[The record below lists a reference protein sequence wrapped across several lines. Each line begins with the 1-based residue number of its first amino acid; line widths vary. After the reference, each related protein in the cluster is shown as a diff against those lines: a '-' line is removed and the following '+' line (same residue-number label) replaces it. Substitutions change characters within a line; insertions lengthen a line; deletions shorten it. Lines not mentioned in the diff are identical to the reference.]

1 MLTNFAKFTGKYL
14 CKSLFFNKHLLATAS
29 ETAPINP
36 FATVSLCSRENILAH
51 TMLVM
56 LRLAKEMFP
65 AGFVDKWNSINNSLC
80 FESLRENFGTLLN
93 IKTWSKKA
101 LRHKNNRRKFIFVVE
116 GISHPINKN
125 VQLWPKFSKAK
136 FVIKIS
142 QIIPLWNLTE
152 ASSYKKFILALES
165 SMISV
170 I

>member
-51 TMLVM
+51 NMLVM

-80 FESLRENFGTLLN
+80 FESLRENFETLLN
-93 IKTWSKKA
+93 IKTWSKEA

-116 GISHPINKN
+116 GISHPIKKN
-125 VQLWPKFSKAK
+125 VQSWPKFSKAK
-136 FVIKIS
+136 FVMAR
-142 QIIPLWNLTE
+142 Q
-152 ASSYKKFILALES
+152 KFYPFVKLNRSFFL
-165 SMISV
+165 
-170 I
+170 